1 MRKSFTLLLTLM
13 LITSINY
20 ASVKTEQLNESLL
33 VSNQYSALSDYNKT
47 MNSTEEDY
55 KLSLLNLQV
64 DVLGPV
70 FFGPLV
76 SLDVQFAN
84 MIAIGPYVRW
94 HYAGVLYQAVVT
106 DWFSDNSS
114 VSLGCFSYGA
124 QIKFL
129 IPTGTGQHRPFIGL
143 GAEKSQGKEIISN
156 YWETGGDRI
165 NEFEQNIFHFDLGYR
180 YTSSSAFN
188 LSVGLGIG
196 ISQDT
201 KQIAYNEGFED
212 FFDSYSL
219 ETRILP
225 MITLQL
231 GWQLGK

>member
-1 MRKSFTLLLTLM
+1 MRKCFTILLM
-13 LITSINY
+13 LLFISINNY
-20 ASVKTEQLNESLL
+20 ASERNEKLDESLL
-33 VSNQYSALSDYNKT
+33 VSNQYSTLSDFNKT
-47 MNSTEEDY
+47 MSGSEEDY

-76 SLDVQFAN
+76 SLDIQFAN
-84 MIAIGPYVRW
+84 CIAIGPYVRW
-94 HYAGVLYQAVVT
+94 HYAGLLYQAVVT
-106 DWFSDNSS
+106 DWFTENSA
-114 VSLGCFSYGA
+114 VSLGSFSYGA
-124 QIKFL
+124 QIKFI
-129 IPTGTGQHRPFIGL
+129 IPTGTGQHRPFIGV
-143 GAEKSQGKEIISN
+143 GAEKSQGKEIISE
-156 YWETGGDRI
+156 YLGGGDRI

-212 FFDSYSL
+212 MFDSYQL
-219 ETRILP
+219 ETRFLP